1 MDPFKGPYIKPKRTQ
16 NWGPGLLGLRLCL
29 AGFALGLARGS
40 RDRRDLS
47 QSWVWGLGVK
57 GSRGLGVQ
65 GFRVWGLGV

>member
-47 QSWVWGLGVK
+47 QSWVWGLGV
-57 GSRGLGVQ
+57 
-65 GFRVWGLGV
+65 